1 MADNTY
7 RYLSVLLAQGS
18 FSKAAKMLDI
28 SQPSLSQFV
37 LRLETETGLELID
50 RSVKPLRLTAAGE
63 CFMATERKIAQ
74 LREVRTKELADM
86 DLGVRGQVR
95 IGSSHYRSSYF
106 LPEVLPIFRREH
118 PGIDLTLVEATTAT
132 LEDYAADGTTDFS
145 IVIAPLMSPD
155 LAGDTIY
162 EEKLLLATSAT
173 SELAHKVPSGPR
185 EFDSVDFALLD
196 NEPFITIKRGQ
207 KFHLLFQD
215 LCRRCSIAPRIVLE
229 SESPTAAL
237 MLTSAGIGS
246 CFVTETLARRCPT
259 PQPVR
264 FFEIRPLVPP
274 RQVIAAYRKN
284 TYLSR
289 PARALIDVMIQVGRH
304 SFVHG

>member
-118 PGIDLTLVEATTAT
+118 PGIDLTLVEATTET
-132 LEDYAADGTTDFS
+132 LENYAAEGTTDFS

-162 EEKLLLATSAT
+162 EEKLLLPI
-173 SELAHKVPSGPR
+173 KNPSV
-185 EFDSVDFALLD
+185 SV
-196 NEPFITIKRGQ
+196 
-207 KFHLLFQD
+207 
-215 LCRRCSIAPRIVLE
+215 
-229 SESPTAAL
+229 
-237 MLTSAGIGS
+237 
-246 CFVTETLARRCPT
+246 RCPHAVKT
-259 PQPVR
+259 GSPR
-264 FFEIRPLVPP
+264 FL
-274 RQVIAAYRKN
+274 
-284 TYLSR
+284 
-289 PARALIDVMIQVGRH
+289 
-304 SFVHG
+304 

>member
-1 MADNTY
+1 
-7 RYLSVLLAQGS
+7 
-18 FSKAAKMLDI
+18 
-28 SQPSLSQFV
+28 
-37 LRLETETGLELID
+37 
-50 RSVKPLRLTAAGE
+50 
-63 CFMATERKIAQ
+63 MATERKIAQ

-118 PGIDLTLVEATTAT
+118 PGIDLTLVEATTET
-132 LEDYAADGTTDFS
+132 LENYAAEGTTDFS

-155 LAGDTIY
+155 LAGDAIY
-162 EEKLLLATSAT
+162 EEKLLLAASAT
-173 SELAHKVPSGPR
+173 SELARKVPSGPR
-185 EFDSVDFALLD
+185 EFDSVDFTLLD

-215 LCRRCSIAPRIVLE
+215 LCRRCSVAPRIVLE

-289 PARALIDVMIQVGRH
+289 PARALIDVMIQVGRQ

>member
-7 RYLSVLLAQGS
+7 HYLSVLLSQGS

-37 LRLETETGLELID
+37 LRLETEVGLELVD
-50 RSVKPLRLTAAGE
+50 RSVKPLRLTDAGE

-74 LREVRTKELADM
+74 LRELRTKELADM

-106 LPEVLPIFRREH
+106 LPEVLPLFRKEH
-118 PGIDLTLVEATTAT
+118 PGIDLTLIEATTDT
-132 LEDYAADGTTDFS
+132 LEEHAADGTTDFS
-145 IVIAPLMSPD
+145 IVISPLMRSE
-155 LAGDTIY
+155 LACEPLY
-162 EEKLLLATSAT
+162 EEKLLLAASA
-173 SELAHKVPSGPR
+173 SSAFARKVPSGPR
-185 EFDSVDFALLD
+185 EFDAVDFSLLN

-207 KFHLLFQD
+207 KFHILYQD
-215 LCRRCSIAPRIVLE
+215 LCRRCSVTPRIVLE

-237 MLTSAGIGS
+237 MLASAGMGA

-274 RQVIAAYRKN
+274 RQVVAAYRKN
-284 TYLSR
+284 AYLSR
-289 PARALIDVMIQVGRH
+289 SARALIDVMVNVGRH
-304 SFVHG
+304 AFLHG